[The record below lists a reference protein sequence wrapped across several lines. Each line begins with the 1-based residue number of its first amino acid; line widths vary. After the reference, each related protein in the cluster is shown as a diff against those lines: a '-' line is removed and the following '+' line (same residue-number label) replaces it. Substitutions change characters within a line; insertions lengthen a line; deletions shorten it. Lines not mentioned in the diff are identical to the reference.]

1 MTQTLAVSRFDLKR
15 ISTIP
20 IKRKERER
28 EREER
33 EREEREREERE
44 REKVKRNTYLTSC
57 LNHRDHYY
65 YKVGRNHL

>member
-28 EREER
+28 EK
-33 EREEREREERE
+33 RE
-44 REKVKRNTYLTSC
+44 REKREREKRERR
-57 LNHRDHYY
+57 LNATPI
-65 YKVGRNHL
+65 

>member
-20 IKRKERER
+20 IKRRER

-33 EREEREREERE
+33 ERERERERRE
-44 REKVKRNTYLTSC
+44 RR
-57 LNHRDHYY
+57 LNATPI
-65 YKVGRNHL
+65 